1 MQDKL
6 TQIFSEHLLECKL
19 LATVG
24 CLFVASI
31 YGLRWR
37 RRRYICRRMEEERKR
52 RETSVQF
59 MKQAVDKFHKLN
71 PGVDIDAILNLTLLE
86 LTEKLQDGSL
96 SPECVLYSYVEKA
109 LEVNDNLNCVTV
121 FLLDCEAQLKGLRE
135 REEKGPLYGV
145 PVSIKEQVGYKGHPS
160 TCGLVQYLD
169 EVEEE
174 DSIIVKVLKKQGAI
188 VFARTNVPQA
198 LLCHESS
205 NPIYGNTLNPRNRA
219 KGASGSSGGEGALI
233 GGGGSILGIG
243 TDLGGSIRLPSSSC
257 GIAGFKPTSNRVSIH
272 GVRECFD
279 GMTAVATCNGPMA
292 RDVDALALSMKALLC
307 DEMFRLDPSVPPI
320 YFNEKIYSSTKPL
333 RIGYY
338 EEDGYFKPN
347 PGMRRVLLE
356 TKHLL
361 EDAGH
366 KLIPF
371 KPPRV
376 DYAYEVFWKAILG
389 DKGETAAN
397 KFKNN
402 IIDPNLEETARLC
415 FMPNVVKRILSYI
428 LWPIYPRISSAI
440 YCGLGA
446 RSVNRL
452 WKEQIAIQEYQTE
465 FFTEWR
471 KLNLDVVL
479 CPMLGP
485 AFNLG
490 YPGKLFAP
498 LSCTLLFNLLNY
510 PAGVVPVGSVT
521 AEDEEE
527 LKHYRGYSNDPWDKL
542 YKKAVE
548 GGVGLPLSVQCVALP
563 HQDELCMR
571 LMKEVETLS
580 GHHQKRR

>member
-452 WKEQIAIQEYQTE
+452 WKEQIAIQHCDCQ
-465 FFTEWR
+465 
-471 KLNLDVVL
+471 
-479 CPMLGP
+479 
-485 AFNLG
+485 
-490 YPGKLFAP
+490 
-498 LSCTLLFNLLNY
+498 LL
-510 PAGVVPVGSVT
+510 
-521 AEDEEE
+521 
-527 LKHYRGYSNDPWDKL
+527 
-542 YKKAVE
+542 
-548 GGVGLPLSVQCVALP
+548 
-563 HQDELCMR
+563 
-571 LMKEVETLS
+571 
-580 GHHQKRR
+580 